1 MFVRFTVECE
11 CNLDPEDA
19 ERIENGEMTIHDID
33 WYFYMQDSDM
43 TLASI
48 EEG

>member
-33 WYFYMQDSDM
+33 WYFYMQDCTM
-43 TLASI
+43 TLVSI